1 MTRKA
6 LRKRRRVAARAPQAQ
21 RALRPAMPWAAVS
34 ALVASTAFGARPASA
49 EIVDAVLRASRTA
62 ASGPASPILQDT
74 RPQAPRRFDI
84 PPAPLA
90 DVIGAFER
98 AAGVTL
104 TLSLESLGSIQSPGV
119 SGTFTIDEALRRLLA
134 GTSV

>member
-6 LRKRRRVAARAPQAQ
+6 LRKRRRLAP
-21 RALRPAMPWAAVS
+21 RPAQPQPTQRSPMPWAVMG
-34 ALVASTAFGARPASA
+34 ALVASTALGSRPASA

-62 ASGPASPILQDT
+62 AHGPMSPSLQEA

-84 PPAPLA
+84 PAAPLA
-90 DVIGAFER
+90 DVVAAFER
-98 AAGVTL
+98 ATGVTL

-119 SGTFTIDEALRRLLA
+119 S
-134 GTSV
+134 